1 MRKAFTTE
9 TQRNQ
14 RRPLCVSVVKV
25 FLVLTTIACST
36 PTTPVDTKSTVFGR
50 LSGIVTIGPNCP
62 VQRDDT
68 PCPTP
73 PSAYAARKILVMDEG
88 GTKVL
93 FTVDI
98 DAQGLYVIDLAPAKY
113 RIDLKPNGIDRAS
126 ELPAVVDIHANSVT
140 TLNVNID
147 TGLR

>member
-1 MRKAFTTE
+1 MVIVLFGCSSPTA
-9 TQRNQ
+9 
-14 RRPLCVSVVKV
+14 PVSTA
-25 FLVLTTIACST
+25 TTIL
-36 PTTPVDTKSTVFGR
+36 GR
-50 LSGIVTIGPNCP
+50 LSGLVTIGPNCP

-73 PSAYAARKILVMDEG
+73 PSAYATRKILVEDEA
-88 GTKVL
+88 GTNL
-93 FTVDI
+93 LHTVDI
-98 DAQGLYVIDLAPAKY
+98 DSQGLYVIDLAPGKY
-113 RIDLKPNGIDRAS
+113 RIDLKPNGIDRSS

>member
-1 MRKAFTTE
+1 MRRKAF
-9 TQRNQ
+9 
-14 RRPLCVSVVKV
+14 V
-25 FLVLTTIACST
+25 FLLTLSACST
-36 PTTPVDTKSTVFGR
+36 PTAPVDTQAKVFGR
-50 LSGIVTIGPNCP
+50 LSGVVTIGPNCP

-73 PSAYAARKILVMDEG
+73 PSAYAARKILVMDEP

>member
-1 MRKAFTTE
+1 
-9 TQRNQ
+9 
-14 RRPLCVSVVKV
+14 VVKLFV
-25 FLVLTTIACST
+25 ILAAIGCTS
-36 PTTPVDTKSTVFGR
+36 PTAPVATASKIFGR

-73 PSAYAARKILVMDEG
+73 PSAYATRKILVMDEQ

-98 DAQGLYVIDLAPAKY
+98 DSQGLYVIDLAPAKY
-113 RIDLKPNGIDRAS
+113 RIDLKPNGIDRAA